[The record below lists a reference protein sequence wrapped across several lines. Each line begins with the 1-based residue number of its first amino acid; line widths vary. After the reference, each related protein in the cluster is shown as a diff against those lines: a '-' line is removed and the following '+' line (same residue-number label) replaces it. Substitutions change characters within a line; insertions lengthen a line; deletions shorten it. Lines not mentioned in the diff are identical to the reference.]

1 MKVKVTKKQVQ
12 ENYRNII
19 NVGYCDLQYLL
30 RFKEP
35 SFYTTGVYGWNADVY
50 QVNYNTCIVT
60 GYRPFGNISNY
71 ELAREAEKKASD
83 ILDNRAL
90 NLEEQKAQI
99 DFIFANFIAKIISKN

>member
-12 ENYRNII
+12 ENYKNII
-19 NVGYCDLQYLL
+19 CIGYCELQCLL

-35 SFYTTGVYGWNADVY
+35 NYYTAGVYGWNADIY
-50 QVNYNTCIVT
+50 QVNYDTCIVT
-60 GYRPFGNISNY
+60 GYQPFGNISDY
-71 ELAREAEKKASD
+71 ELVKEVEKIASD
-83 ILDNRAL
+83 ILGNRAL